1 MSEFTEGT
9 EPVGTQGNSG
19 NSFHGHPRPT
29 RSIRLHRDGLEL
41 LRRFRAPPAR
51 ARRPP
56 QPQPPKR
63 FRFPDQPEGEAGAGG
78 IVFAVPS
85 LSRSTFKMGA
95 FDQFAENKEKF
106 GVKSDFDIS
115 LYSTRVEYDE
125 VPLYCCCRGLT
136 PRELRRVAASM
147 EKEMRATGSTNLH
160 VLEERGMEVNLND
173 EDLYS
178 RVGVEA
184 AKKKDRARDRN
195 TGEKVLSR
203 SIMKKVEAPQNAPKT
218 VPKTTPKTVPKSA
231 PNAVPNIVPNVTPNV
246 TPKSPKTGE
255 AKMPQPKEEKKE
267 TSGAPTF

>member
-1 MSEFTEGT
+1 
-9 EPVGTQGNSG
+9 
-19 NSFHGHPRPT
+19 
-29 RSIRLHRDGLEL
+29 
-41 LRRFRAPPAR
+41 
-51 ARRPP
+51 
-56 QPQPPKR
+56 
-63 FRFPDQPEGEAGAGG
+63 
-78 IVFAVPS
+78 
-85 LSRSTFKMGA
+85 MGA

-136 PRELRRVAASM
+136 PRELRRVAANM

-160 VLEERGMEVNLND
+160 VLEERGVEVNLND

-218 VPKTTPKTVPKSA
+218 VPKTTPRTVPKSA
-231 PNAVPNIVPNVTPNV
+231 PNAVPNIVPNVTPIVTPNVTPNV

>member
-1 MSEFTEGT
+1 
-9 EPVGTQGNSG
+9 
-19 NSFHGHPRPT
+19 
-29 RSIRLHRDGLEL
+29 
-41 LRRFRAPPAR
+41 
-51 ARRPP
+51 
-56 QPQPPKR
+56 
-63 FRFPDQPEGEAGAGG
+63 
-78 IVFAVPS
+78 
-85 LSRSTFKMGA
+85 
-95 FDQFAENKEKF
+95 
-106 GVKSDFDIS
+106 
-115 LYSTRVEYDE
+115 
-125 VPLYCCCRGLT
+125 
-136 PRELRRVAASM
+136 M

-160 VLEERGMEVNLND
+160 VLEERGVEVNLND

-231 PNAVPNIVPNVTPNV
+231 PNAVPNIVPNVTPIVTPNA